1 MSSLDYEDRIILIF
15 TEGPSEVFAYSDPYE
30 DGGYV
35 SSIVVRFFSDF
46 DHRPPCVSLDGGY
59 SFISLRAYKVLLKD
73 YLTVVTSREDICSVL
88 SEYDSG
94 KEDFGFCFS
103 D

>member
-1 MSSLDYEDRIILIF
+1 MSSLDYEDRVLLVF
-15 TEGPSEVFAYSDPYE
+15 TEGPSKVFAYSDLYE

-46 DHRPPCVSLDGGY
+46 DRPPCVSLDLGY
-59 SFISLRAYKVLLKD
+59 SFISLRAYKELLKD
-73 YLTVVTSREDICSVL
+73 SLTVVTSREDVCSVP

-94 KEDFGFCFS
+94 KEDFGFYFS